1 MKYKILII
9 GEMSGAAMNLKLGF
23 KFIGCDVVHVG
34 YKNIF
39 REIEPDINLSKYNG
53 VKGAIDRIIKSVNF
67 VLFDNYDFVIFTRYW
82 EFPFYNDYL
91 NEYLFKI
98 LKRSTNYIFFWS
110 LSCDYIVRNDFKYT
124 SPLCANCLKYDQQ
137 STICKYETKQ
147 SVSKELVFKRYID
160 MIVPG
165 AIEYADAYKNEP
177 NVSKQIIPISIFI
190 DNSETNFIT
199 YNKINDKLI
208 IYHSISR
215 NGFKGSELMLNALRR
230 YQGLNNFELKL
241 EEKVPYEK
249 HKINIVNSNVVIDQ
263 LYNRSFG
270 MNSLLTLISNRLL
283 IAGGISDLLINLD
296 IKDEPPYLPIS
307 QYDLN
312 RTYEFLNNNKNSLI
326 EMSNRGRDYVSKHF
340 NSISAAQNFIKFYQN
355 KK

>member
-1 MKYKILII
+1 
-9 GEMSGAAMNLKLGF
+9 MSGAAMNLKLGF

-53 VKGAIDRIIKSVNF
+53 VKGAIDRILKSINF

-82 EFPFYNDYL
+82 EFPFYNNYL
-91 NEYLFKI
+91 NEYLFRT
-98 LKRSTNYIFFWS
+98 LKKSTNFIFFWS
-110 LSCDYIVRNDFKYT
+110 LSCDFIVRNDFKVT

-147 SVSKELVFKRYID
+147 SIKKELDFKRYID

-165 AIEYADAYKNEP
+165 SIEYADAYKNEL

-190 DNSETNFIT
+190 NKSENIFTTENLLK
-199 YNKINDKLI
+199 NKLK

-215 NGFKGSELMLNALRR
+215 NGFKGSELMLNALRK
-230 YQGLNNFELKL
+230 YKGLDNFELIL
-241 EEKVPYEK
+241 DEKVPYET
-249 HKINIVNSNVVIDQ
+249 HKINIINSNVVIDQ

-283 IAGGISDLLINLD
+283 IAGDINDILINLN
-296 IKDEPPYLPIS
+296 IKDQPPYLPIN

-312 RTYEFLNNNKNSLI
+312 STYEFLNDNKYRLI
-326 EMSNRGRDYVSKHF
+326 EMSNSGRDYVSKHF

-355 KK
+355 KNEYN